1 MHPSGADRVVY
12 SCKGECESSNV
23 IRVLVLGC
31 YMCSQAMLCVLQGS
45 CGLLLG
51 ALFAQPLF
59 AAPAVV
65 KFWLGQ
71 VIGYFIGSMWF
82 VVGAFAHIAE
92 VAAELIA
99 AERAML

>member
-1 MHPSGADRVVY
+1 MRPAGADRIVH
-12 SCKGECESSNV
+12 SCKCESSCV
-23 IRVLVLGC
+23 MRSLGPGC
-31 YMCSQAMLCVLQGS
+31 CMCSQAMLCVLQGS

-59 AAPAVV
+59 AAPAMV

-82 VVGAFAHIAE
+82 VIGAFAHIAD
-92 VAAELIA
+92 VAAELAA

>member
-1 MHPSGADRVVY
+1 VSP
-12 SCKGECESSNV
+12 
-23 IRVLVLGC
+23 LVCPDLWC
-31 YMCSQAMLCVLQGS
+31 WAYMCCHAMLCVLQGS

-59 AAPAVV
+59 AAPAMV

-71 VIGYFIGSMWF
+71 VTGYFIGSLWF
-82 VVGAFAHIAE
+82 VIGALAHIAD

-99 AERAML
+99 AEGAML